1 MNIFIDCNNYQ
12 SILNNQNVEGL
23 RELIIFF
30 ITKDGCE
37 TGLFNRF
44 RNKRGVEIIMNEEGK
59 MISIHFN
66 TKSKKINFID
76 SFQIE
81 SLKKIAERTPYIS
94 GEQLELI
101 QRYLSSGT
109 RSDSELYLY
118 TLYILLVEHLIS
130 KISTYKEAFDMSNS
144 YKQMYFSNKKKIN
157 VDDYFQAYNQLCDYI
172 YENMME
178 GGKKKKKTSSSLS
191 EKTVYQLRSMMK
203 KYGKKCSKDGK
214 RLTKDQLIRVLKRC

>member
-1 MNIFIDCNNYQ
+1 MNIFIDCNNYEN
-12 SILNNQNVEGL
+12 ILNNQNVEGL

-81 SLKKIAERTPYIS
+81 SLKKIAERTHYIS

-101 QRYLSSGT
+101 QRYLSSGS

-157 VDDYFQAYNQLCDYI
+157 VDDYFQAYNQLCDHI

-191 EKTVYQLRSMMK
+191 QKTVDQLRSMMK
-203 KYGKKCSKDGK
+203 KHGKKCSKDGK